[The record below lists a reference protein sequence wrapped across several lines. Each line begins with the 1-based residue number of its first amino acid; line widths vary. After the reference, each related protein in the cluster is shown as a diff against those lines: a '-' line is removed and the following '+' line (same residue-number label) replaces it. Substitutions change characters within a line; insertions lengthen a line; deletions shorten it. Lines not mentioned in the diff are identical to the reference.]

1 MLVATA
7 TADEVTEVMVEASDG
22 ACVSCV
28 EGVNEGESDEELELE
43 RLCCCE

>member
-1 MLVATA
+1 MATA
-7 TADEVTEVMVEASDG
+7 AEVTEVTVEASDSDG

-28 EGVNEGESDEELELE
+28 EDGVKEGESEEELELE